1 MGRVT
6 VGSDASGLSH
16 NCGFAGQHS
25 PFGGEQDFVWGTR
38 IALIGNDQRV
48 YQLCCEILA
57 THSGR
62 HQLIVAEPR
71 PPFPEADIY
80 IWDYHPG
87 LELAWQKVAEEPCS
101 HLVLVERRE
110 LAESRNAKLEA
121 AMLALKPVTQAVLAA
136 WLEKTLEDRATRTA
150 GLRQDR
156 DELLQTLMETSL
168 RLQEYDQDRTNFLAK
183 AIHDFRAPLTA
194 TSGYC
199 GLLLDGQLGPLT
211 AAQEQVLTR
220 VQTSLKRLS
229 RMTAAMFQLSVGQRV
244 QRVPNLERAD
254 IRESVEQAL
263 HEIEPLAAER
273 RVKVKV
279 FMTPPTEDMYFE
291 REQLVQVALNLL
303 DNAAKFTPKA
313 GQVDVQGYPC
323 FWDRRSSRVQTFPER
338 ERRLRDRVTPNAY
351 RVDVH
356 NTGPDIPEERL
367 DRIFEEYATYGSGQS
382 FGSGLGLA
390 ISKVIVQT
398 HGGRIWAEN
407 HEGGP
412 TLSFIIPFVPEG
424 SVVSNESKEAVTYQV
439 RSAGK

>member
-1 MGRVT
+1 LVR
-6 VGSDASGLSH
+6 
-16 NCGFAGQHS
+16 
-25 PFGGEQDFVWGTR
+25 GTR

-71 PPFPEADIY
+71 PPFPEAEIY

-87 LELAWQKVAEEPCS
+87 LELAWQKVAAEPSS
-101 HLVLVERRE
+101 HLVLVERGE

-136 WLEKTLEDRATRTA
+136 WLEKTLEDRAAGTA
-150 GLRQDR
+150 GLRRDR

-183 AIHDFRAPLTA
+183 AVHDFRAPLTA
-194 TSGYC
+194 SSGYC

-211 AAQEQVLTR
+211 SAQEKVLTR
-220 VQTSLKRLS
+220 VQASLKRLS

-244 QRVPNLERAD
+244 QRPPNLERGD

-273 RVKVKV
+273 RVKVRV
-279 FMTPPTEDMYFE
+279 VMTSPNQDMYFE

-303 DNAAKFTPKA
+303 DNAAKFAPKA
-313 GQVDVQGYPC
+313 GQVEIRGYPC
-323 FWDRRSSRVQTFPER
+323 FWDRRSPRVQKSPEM
-338 ERRLRDRVTPNAY
+338 ERRSSDRATPNAY

-356 NTGPDIPEERL
+356 NTGPGIPEERL
-367 DRIFEEYATYGSGQS
+367 ERIFEEYATYGSGQS

-390 ISKVIVQT
+390 ISKVIVQR

-407 HEGGP
+407 DEGGP
-412 TLSFIIPFVPEG
+412 TLSFIIPFAPEG
-424 SVVSNESKEAVTYQV
+424 SAVSDENKETAAYQV